1 MSVYT
6 MELRVA
12 MEALTGA
19 TEKEEYSG
27 VDELISNARPLI
39 FDFDYPIFDTSYK
52 SVLESKILK
61 YYYFHE
67 ICDIPLARWKLML
80 GNKMNEIMPYYNQL
94 YSSEKLTIN
103 PLINESRERSY
114 TKDTSSTSEGQ
125 STMQSSD
132 TSTGHTETDETSSG
146 TDDMT
151 ENTQGSGTRT
161 GETTSNREET
171 RNGQTSTT
179 TTAESSE
186 TGQTLTSDT
195 PQGTITDVD
204 DNGYLSGVQRTT
216 GNTET
221 NGTNIGTNSE
231 SVTDEQTVTTS
242 ENSGDTSQSTRTGTT
257 SGTKHSETDTTIT
270 SGRSGTD
277 TSTAKINTLD
287 DYLEKTSGITGV
299 SQSQLLTEYRNT
311 FLNID
316 QMVLRELRPLFF
328 LLY

>member
-27 VDELISNARPLI
+27 VDTLIANARPLI
-39 FDFDYPIFDTSYK
+39 FDFDYPIFDSSYK
-52 SVLESKILK
+52 SILESKILK

-67 ICDIPLARWKLML
+67 ICDVPLARWKLML
-80 GNKMNEIMPYYNQL
+80 DNKMNEIMPYYNQL
-94 YSSEKLTIN
+94 YSSEKLTIT

-195 PQGTITDVD
+195 PQGTITDVA
-204 DNGYLSGVQRTT
+204 DNGYLSGVQRTS

-231 SVTDEQTVTTS
+231 SVKDEQTVTTS
-242 ENSGDTSQSTRTGTT
+242 ENTGDTSQSTRTGTT
-257 SGTKHSETDTTIT
+257 SGTTHSETDTTIT
-270 SGRSGTD
+270 TGRSGTD
-277 TSTAKINTLD
+277 SSTAKINTLD

-299 SQSQLLTEYRNT
+299 SESQLLTEYRNT

>member
-27 VDELISNARPLI
+27 VDELISNERPLI
-39 FDFDYPIFDTSYK
+39 FDFEYPIFDTSYK
-52 SVLESKILK
+52 SILESKILK

-67 ICDIPLARWKLML
+67 ICDVPLARWKLML
-80 GNKMNEIMPYYNQL
+80 DNKMNEIMPYYNQL
-94 YSSEKLTIN
+94 YSSEKLTIT

-114 TKDTSSTSEGQ
+114 TKDTSSTSEGS

-132 TSTGHTETDETSSG
+132 TSTGHTETDETTSG
-146 TDDMT
+146 NDEQT

-171 RNGQTSTT
+171 RNGQ
-179 TTAESSE
+179 A
-186 TGQTLTSDT
+186 LTSDT

-204 DNGYLSGVQRTT
+204 DNGYLSGVQRT
-216 GNTET
+216 
-221 NGTNIGTNSE
+221 SE
-231 SVTDEQTVTTS
+231 SIADEQTVTTS
-242 ENSGDTSQSTRTGTT
+242 ENTTDSSQSTRAGKT
-257 SGTKHSETDTTIT
+257 SGTTHSETDTTIT
-270 SGRSGTD
+270 TGRSGTD
-277 TSTAKINTLD
+277 SSTATINTLD
-287 DYLEKTSGITGV
+287 DYLERTSGITGV

-316 QMVLRELRPLFF
+316 QMVLRDLRPLFF

>member
-52 SVLESKILK
+52 AVLESKILK

-67 ICDIPLARWKLML
+67 ICDVPLARWKLML
-80 GNKMNEIMPYYNQL
+80 DNKMNEIMPYYNQL
-94 YSSEKLTIN
+94 YSSEKLTIT

-161 GETTSNREET
+161 GETTSNREES
-171 RNGQTSTT
+171 RNGQ
-179 TTAESSE
+179 A
-186 TGQTLTSDT
+186 LTSDT

-204 DNGYLSGVQRTT
+204 DNGYLSGVQRT
-216 GNTET
+216 
-221 NGTNIGTNSE
+221 SE
-231 SVTDEQTVTTS
+231 SITDEQTVNTS
-242 ENSGDTSQSTRTGTT
+242 ENTGDTSQSTRAGTT
-257 SGTKHSETDTTIT
+257 AGTTHSETDTTIT
-270 SGRSGTD
+270 TGRSGTD

-316 QMVLRELRPLFF
+316 QMVLRDLRPLFF

>member
-1 MSVYT
+1 MSIYT

-52 SVLESKILK
+52 SILESKILK

-67 ICDIPLARWKLML
+67 ICDVPLARWKLML
-80 GNKMNEIMPYYNQL
+80 DNKMNEIMPHYNQL
-94 YSSEKLTIN
+94 YNSEKLTIT

-146 TDDMT
+146 TDNMT

-171 RNGQTSTT
+171 RNGQ
-179 TTAESSE
+179 A
-186 TGQTLTSDT
+186 LTSDT

-204 DNGYLSGVQRTT
+204 DNGYLSGVQRT
-216 GNTET
+216 
-221 NGTNIGTNSE
+221 SE
-231 SVTDEQTVTTS
+231 SIADEQTVNTS
-242 ENSGDTSQSTRTGTT
+242 ENTGDTSQSTRTGTT
-257 SGTKHSETDTTIT
+257 SGTTHSETDTTIT
-270 SGRSGTD
+270 TSRSGTD
-277 TSTAKINTLD
+277 SSTATINTLD
-287 DYLEKTSGITGV
+287 DYLEKTTGITGV

-316 QMVLRELRPLFF
+316 QMVLRDLRPLFF

>member
-27 VDELISNARPLI
+27 VDDLISNARPLI

-52 SVLESKILK
+52 PVLESKILK

-67 ICDIPLARWKLML
+67 ICDVPLARWKLML
-80 GNKMNEIMPYYNQL
+80 DNKMNEIMPYYNQL
-94 YSSEKLTIN
+94 YSSEKLTIT

-161 GETTSNREET
+161 GETTSNREES
-171 RNGQTSTT
+171 RNGQ
-179 TTAESSE
+179 A
-186 TGQTLTSDT
+186 LTSDT

-204 DNGYLSGVQRTT
+204 DNGYLSGVQRT
-216 GNTET
+216 
-221 NGTNIGTNSE
+221 SE
-231 SVTDEQTVTTS
+231 SIADEQTVTTS
-242 ENSGDTSQSTRTGTT
+242 ENTGDTSQATRTGTT
-257 SGTKHSETDTTIT
+257 SGTTHSETDTTIT
-270 SGRSGTD
+270 TGRSGTD
-277 TSTAKINTLD
+277 SSTAKINTLD
-287 DYLEKTSGITGV
+287 DYLEKTTGITGV

-316 QMVLRELRPLFF
+316 QMVLRELRSLFF

>member
-1 MSVYT
+1 MSIYT

-27 VDELISNARPLI
+27 VDELISSARPLI

-52 SVLESKILK
+52 SILESKILK

-67 ICDIPLARWKLML
+67 ICDVPLARWKLML
-80 GNKMNEIMPYYNQL
+80 DNKMNEIMPYYNQL
-94 YSSEKLTIN
+94 YSSEKLTIT

-114 TKDTSSTSEGQ
+114 TKDTSSTSEGK

-146 TDDMT
+146 THNMT

-161 GETTSNREET
+161 GETTSSREET
-171 RNGQTSTT
+171 RNGQ
-179 TTAESSE
+179 A
-186 TGQTLTSDT
+186 LTSDT

-204 DNGYLSGVQRTT
+204 DNGYLSGVQRT
-216 GNTET
+216 
-221 NGTNIGTNSE
+221 SE
-231 SVTDEQTVTTS
+231 SIADEQTVNTS
-242 ENSGDTSQSTRTGTT
+242 ENTGDTSQSTRTGTT
-257 SGTKHSETDTTIT
+257 SGTTHSETDTTIT
-270 SGRSGTD
+270 TGRSGSD
-277 TSTAKINTLD
+277 SSTATINTLD
-287 DYLEKTSGITGV
+287 DYLEKTTGITGV

>member
-1 MSVYT
+1 MSIYT

-52 SVLESKILK
+52 SILESKILK

-67 ICDIPLARWKLML
+67 ICDVPLARWKLML
-80 GNKMNEIMPYYNQL
+80 DNKMNEIMPYYNQL
-94 YSSEKLTIN
+94 YNSEKLTIT

-146 TDDMT
+146 TDNMT

-171 RNGQTSTT
+171 RNGQ
-179 TTAESSE
+179 A
-186 TGQTLTSDT
+186 LTSDT

-204 DNGYLSGVQRTT
+204 DNGYLSGVQRT
-216 GNTET
+216 
-221 NGTNIGTNSE
+221 SE
-231 SVTDEQTVTTS
+231 SIADEQTVNTS
-242 ENSGDTSQSTRTGTT
+242 ENTGDTSQSTRTGTT
-257 SGTKHSETDTTIT
+257 SGTTHSETDTTIT
-270 SGRSGTD
+270 TSRSGTD
-277 TSTAKINTLD
+277 SSTATINTLD
-287 DYLEKTSGITGV
+287 DYLEKTTGITGV

-316 QMVLRELRPLFF
+316 QMVLRDLRPLFF

>member
-52 SVLESKILK
+52 EVLESKILK
-61 YYYFHE
+61 HYYFHE
-67 ICDIPLARWKLML
+67 ICDVPLARWKLML
-80 GNKMNEIMPYYNQL
+80 DNKMNEIMPYYNQL
-94 YSSEKLTIN
+94 YSSEKLTIT

-114 TKDTSSTSEGQ
+114 TKGTSSTSEGQ
-125 STMQSSD
+125 STMQNSD

-146 TDDMT
+146 TDNMT

-171 RNGQTSTT
+171 RNGQ
-179 TTAESSE
+179 A
-186 TGQTLTSDT
+186 LTSDT

-204 DNGYLSGVQRTT
+204 DNGYLSGVQRT
-216 GNTET
+216 
-221 NGTNIGTNSE
+221 SE
-231 SVTDEQTVTTS
+231 SIADEQTVNTS
-242 ENSGDTSQSTRTGTT
+242 ENTGDTSQSTRSGTT
-257 SGTKHSETDTTIT
+257 SGTTHSETDTTIT
-270 SGRSGTD
+270 TSRSGTD
-277 TSTAKINTLD
+277 TSTATINTLD
-287 DYLEKTSGITGV
+287 DYLEKTSGVTGV

-316 QMVLRELRPLFF
+316 QMVLRDLRPLFF

>member
-27 VDELISNARPLI
+27 VDDLISNARPLI
-39 FDFDYPIFDTSYK
+39 FDFDYQIFDSSYK
-52 SVLESKILK
+52 SILESKILK

-67 ICDIPLARWKLML
+67 ICDVPLARWKLML
-80 GNKMNEIMPYYNQL
+80 DNKMNEIMPYYNQL
-94 YSSEKLTIN
+94 YSSEKLTIT

-132 TSTGHTETDETSSG
+132 TSTGHSETDETSSG
-146 TDDMT
+146 TDNMT
-151 ENTQGSGTRT
+151 ENMQGSGTRT
-161 GETTSNREET
+161 GETSSNREES
-171 RNGQTSTT
+171 RNGQ
-179 TTAESSE
+179 A
-186 TGQTLTSDT
+186 LTSDT

-204 DNGYLSGVQRTT
+204 DNGYLSGVQRT
-216 GNTET
+216 
-221 NGTNIGTNSE
+221 SE

-242 ENSGDTSQSTRTGTT
+242 ENTGDTSQSTRTGTT
-257 SGTKHSETDTTIT
+257 SGTTHSETDTTIT
-270 SGRSGTD
+270 TGRSGTD
-277 TSTAKINTLD
+277 SSTATINTLD

>member
-1 MSVYT
+1 MSIYT

-52 SVLESKILK
+52 SILESKILK

-67 ICDIPLARWKLML
+67 ICDVPLARWKLML
-80 GNKMNEIMPYYNQL
+80 DNKMNEIMPYYNQL
-94 YSSEKLTIN
+94 YSSEKLTIT

-114 TKDTSSTSEGQ
+114 TKDTSSTSEGK
-125 STMQSSD
+125 STMQSSG
-132 TSTGHTETDETSSG
+132 TSTGHTETDETSRG
-146 TDDMT
+146 TDNMT

-161 GETTSNREET
+161 GETTSNREES
-171 RNGQTSTT
+171 RNGQ
-179 TTAESSE
+179 A
-186 TGQTLTSDT
+186 LTSDT

-204 DNGYLSGVQRTT
+204 DNGYLSGVQRT
-216 GNTET
+216 
-221 NGTNIGTNSE
+221 SE
-231 SVTDEQTVTTS
+231 SIADEQTVNTS
-242 ENSGDTSQSTRTGTT
+242 ENTGDTSQSTRTGTT
-257 SGTKHSETDTTIT
+257 SGTTHSETDTTIT
-270 SGRSGTD
+270 TGRSGSD
-277 TSTAKINTLD
+277 SSTATINTLD
-287 DYLEKTSGITGV
+287 DYMEKTTGITGV

>member
-1 MSVYT
+1 MSIYT

-67 ICDIPLARWKLML
+67 ICDVPLARWKLML
-80 GNKMNEIMPYYNQL
+80 DNKMNEIMPYYNQL
-94 YSSEKLTIN
+94 YSSEKLTIT

-114 TKDTSSTSEGQ
+114 IKGTSSTSEGQ
-125 STMQSSD
+125 STMQNSD

-146 TDDMT
+146 TDNMT

-161 GETTSNREET
+161 GETTSNREES
-171 RNGQTSTT
+171 RNGQ
-179 TTAESSE
+179 A
-186 TGQTLTSDT
+186 LTSDT

-204 DNGYLSGVQRTT
+204 DNGYLSGVQRT
-216 GNTET
+216 
-221 NGTNIGTNSE
+221 SE
-231 SVTDEQTVTTS
+231 AIADEQTANTS
-242 ENSGDTSQSTRTGTT
+242 ENTENTSQSTRAGAT
-257 SGTKHSETDTTIT
+257 SGTTHSETDTTIT
-270 SGRSGTD
+270 TSRSGTD
-277 TSTAKINTLD
+277 TSTATINTLD
-287 DYLEKTSGITGV
+287 DYLEKTSGVTGV

-316 QMVLRELRPLFF
+316 QMVLRELRSLFF

>member
-1 MSVYT
+1 MSIYT

-67 ICDIPLARWKLML
+67 ICDVPLARWKLML
-80 GNKMNEIMPYYNQL
+80 DNKMNEIMPYYNQL
-94 YSSEKLTIN
+94 YSSEKLTIT

-114 TKDTSSTSEGQ
+114 TKDTSSTSEGK

-146 TDDMT
+146 THNMT

-171 RNGQTSTT
+171 RNGQ
-179 TTAESSE
+179 A
-186 TGQTLTSDT
+186 LTSDT

-204 DNGYLSGVQRTT
+204 DNGYLSGVQRT
-216 GNTET
+216 
-221 NGTNIGTNSE
+221 SE
-231 SVTDEQTVTTS
+231 SIADEQTVNTS
-242 ENSGDTSQSTRTGTT
+242 ENTGDTSQSTRTGTA
-257 SGTKHSETDTTIT
+257 SGTTHSETDTTIT
-270 SGRSGTD
+270 TGRSGSD
-277 TSTAKINTLD
+277 SSTATINTLD
-287 DYLEKTSGITGV
+287 DYLEKTTGITGV

>member
-52 SVLESKILK
+52 SILESKILK

-67 ICDIPLARWKLML
+67 ICDVPLARWKLML
-80 GNKMNEIMPYYNQL
+80 DNKMNEIMPYYNQL
-94 YSSEKLTIN
+94 YSSEKLTIT

-146 TDDMT
+146 TDNMT

-171 RNGQTSTT
+171 RNGQV
-179 TTAESSE
+179 
-186 TGQTLTSDT
+186 LTSDT

-204 DNGYLSGVQRTT
+204 DNGYLSGVQRT
-216 GNTET
+216 
-221 NGTNIGTNSE
+221 SE
-231 SVTDEQTVTTS
+231 SIADEQTVNTS
-242 ENSGDTSQSTRTGTT
+242 ENTENTSQSTRTGTT
-257 SGTKHSETDTTIT
+257 SGTTHSETDTTIT
-270 SGRSGTD
+270 TSRSGTD
-277 TSTAKINTLD
+277 SSTATIKTLD

-316 QMVLRELRPLFF
+316 QMVLRELRSLFF

>member
-39 FDFDYPIFDTSYK
+39 FDFDYPIFDSSYK
-52 SVLESKILK
+52 SILESKILK

-67 ICDIPLARWKLML
+67 ICDVPLARWKLML
-80 GNKMNEIMPYYNQL
+80 DNKMNEIMPYYNQL
-94 YSSEKLTIN
+94 YSSEKLTIT

-146 TDDMT
+146 TDNMT
-151 ENTQGSGTRT
+151 ENMQGSGTRT
-161 GETTSNREET
+161 GETSSNREES
-171 RNGQTSTT
+171 RNGQ
-179 TTAESSE
+179 A
-186 TGQTLTSDT
+186 LTSDT

-204 DNGYLSGVQRTT
+204 DNGYLSGVQRT
-216 GNTET
+216 
-221 NGTNIGTNSE
+221 SE

-242 ENSGDTSQSTRTGTT
+242 ENTGDTSQSTRTGTT
-257 SGTKHSETDTTIT
+257 SGTTHSETDTTIT
-270 SGRSGTD
+270 TGRSGTD
-277 TSTAKINTLD
+277 SSTATINTLD

>member
-1 MSVYT
+1 MSIYT

-39 FDFDYPIFDTSYK
+39 FDFDYPIFDTTYK
-52 SVLESKILK
+52 PVLESKILK
-61 YYYFHE
+61 HYYFHE

-80 GNKMNEIMPYYNQL
+80 DNKMNEIMPYYNQL
-94 YSSEKLTIN
+94 YSSEKLTIT

-146 TDDMT
+146 TDNMT

-171 RNGQTSTT
+171 RNGQ
-179 TTAESSE
+179 A
-186 TGQTLTSDT
+186 LTSDT

-204 DNGYLSGVQRTT
+204 DNGYLSGVQRT
-216 GNTET
+216 
-221 NGTNIGTNSE
+221 SE
-231 SVTDEQTVTTS
+231 SIADEQTVNTS
-242 ENSGDTSQSTRTGTT
+242 ENTGDTSQSTRTGTT
-257 SGTKHSETDTTIT
+257 SGTTHSETDTTIT
-270 SGRSGTD
+270 NGRTGTD

>member
-1 MSVYT
+1 MSIYT

-67 ICDIPLARWKLML
+67 ICDVPLSRWKLML
-80 GNKMNEIMPYYNQL
+80 DNKMNEIMPYYNQL
-94 YSSEKLTIN
+94 YSSEKLTIT

-132 TSTGHTETDETSSG
+132 TSTGRTETDETSSG
-146 TDDMT
+146 TDNMT
-151 ENTQGSGTRT
+151 ENTQVSGTRT

-171 RNGQTSTT
+171 RNGQ
-179 TTAESSE
+179 A
-186 TGQTLTSDT
+186 LTSDT

-204 DNGYLSGVQRTT
+204 DNGYLSGVQRT
-216 GNTET
+216 
-221 NGTNIGTNSE
+221 SE
-231 SVTDEQTVTTS
+231 SIADEQTVNTS
-242 ENSGDTSQSTRTGTT
+242 ENTGDTSQSTRTGTT
-257 SGTKHSETDTTIT
+257 SGTTHSETDTTIT
-270 SGRSGTD
+270 TSRSGTD
-277 TSTAKINTLD
+277 SSTAKINTLD
-287 DYLEKTSGITGV
+287 DYLETTSGITGV

>member
-27 VDELISNARPLI
+27 VDKLISNARPLI
-39 FDFDYPIFDTSYK
+39 FDFDYPIFDTTYK

-67 ICDIPLARWKLML
+67 ICDVPLARWKLML
-80 GNKMNEIMPYYNQL
+80 DNKMNEIMPYYNQL
-94 YSSEKLTIN
+94 YRSEQLTIT

-132 TSTGHTETDETSSG
+132 TSTGHTETDETTSG
-146 TDDMT
+146 NDEQT

-161 GETTSNREET
+161 GETTSTREES
-171 RNGQTSTT
+171 RNGQ
-179 TTAESSE
+179 A
-186 TGQTLTSDT
+186 LTSDT

-204 DNGYLSGVQRTT
+204 DNGYLSGVQRT
-216 GNTET
+216 
-221 NGTNIGTNSE
+221 SE
-231 SVTDEQTVTTS
+231 SIADEQTVNTS
-242 ENSGDTSQSTRTGTT
+242 ENTGNTSQSTRTGTT
-257 SGTKHSETDTTIT
+257 SGTTHSETDTTIT
-270 SGRSGTD
+270 AGRSGTD
-277 TSTAKINTLD
+277 SSTAKINTLD

-299 SQSQLLTEYRNT
+299 SESQLLTEYRNT

>member
-52 SVLESKILK
+52 SILESKILK

-67 ICDIPLARWKLML
+67 ICDVPLARWKLML
-80 GNKMNEIMPYYNQL
+80 DNKMNEIMPYYNQL
-94 YSSEKLTIN
+94 YSSEKLTIT

-125 STMQSSD
+125 STMQNSE
-132 TSTGHTETDETSSG
+132 TSTGHTETDETTSG
-146 TDDMT
+146 NDEQT

-171 RNGQTSTT
+171 RNGQ
-179 TTAESSE
+179 A
-186 TGQTLTSDT
+186 LTSDT

-204 DNGYLSGVQRTT
+204 DNGYLSGVQRT
-216 GNTET
+216 
-221 NGTNIGTNSE
+221 SE
-231 SVTDEQTVTTS
+231 SIADEQTVNTS
-242 ENSGDTSQSTRTGTT
+242 ENTGDTSQSTRTGTT
-257 SGTKHSETDTTIT
+257 SGTTHSETDTTIT
-270 SGRSGTD
+270 NGRTGTD

>member
-12 MEALTGA
+12 MEALTSA

-39 FDFDYPIFDTSYK
+39 FDFDYPIFDTAYK

-67 ICDIPLARWKLML
+67 ICDVPLARWKLML
-80 GNKMNEIMPYYNQL
+80 DNKMNEIMPYYNQL
-94 YSSEKLTIN
+94 YRSEQLTIT
-103 PLINESRERSY
+103 PFMNESRERSY
-114 TKDTSSTSEGQ
+114 KKDTSSTSEGS
-125 STMQSSD
+125 STTQHNE
-132 TSTGHTETDETSSG
+132 TSTGHTETDETTSG
-146 TDDMT
+146 NDEQT

-161 GETTSNREET
+161 GEVKSNREES
-171 RNGQTSTT
+171 REGQTSTAT
-179 TTAESSE
+179 NSETSE

-204 DNGYLSGVQRTT
+204 NNGYLSGVQRTS
-216 GNTET
+216 GNAET
-221 NGTNIGTNSE
+221 NGTNNGTSSE
-231 SVTDEQTVTTS
+231 SIAEEQTVNTS
-242 ENSGDTSQSTRTGTT
+242 ENTGNTSQSTRTGTT
-257 SGTKHSETDTTIT
+257 SGTVHSETDTTIT
-270 SGRSGTD
+270 ANRSGTD
-277 TSTAKINTLD
+277 SSTATINTLD
-287 DYLEKTSGITGV
+287 DYLETTTGITGV

-316 QMVLRELRPLFF
+316 QMVLRELRQLFF

>member
-1 MSVYT
+1 MSDYT

-39 FDFDYPIFDTSYK
+39 FDFDYPIFDSSYK
-52 SVLESKILK
+52 SILESKILK

-67 ICDIPLARWKLML
+67 ICDVPLARWKLML
-80 GNKMNEIMPYYNQL
+80 DNKMNEIMPYYNQL
-94 YSSEKLTIN
+94 YSSEKLTIT

-114 TKDTSSTSEGQ
+114 TKDTSSTSEGK

-146 TDDMT
+146 TDNMT
-151 ENTQGSGTRT
+151 ENTQGSGTQT
-161 GETTSNREET
+161 GETTSNREES
-171 RNGQTSTT
+171 RNGQV
-179 TTAESSE
+179 
-186 TGQTLTSDT
+186 LTSDT
-195 PQGTITDVD
+195 PQGTITDVE
-204 DNGYLSGVQRTT
+204 DNGYLSGVQRT
-216 GNTET
+216 
-221 NGTNIGTNSE
+221 SE
-231 SVTDEQTVTTS
+231 SIADEQTVNTS
-242 ENSGDTSQSTRTGTT
+242 ENTENTSQSTRTGTT
-257 SGTKHSETDTTIT
+257 SGTTHSETDTTIT
-270 SGRSGTD
+270 TGRSGTD
-277 TSTAKINTLD
+277 SSTATINTLD

-316 QMVLRELRPLFF
+316 QMVLRELRSLFF

>member
-52 SVLESKILK
+52 SILESKILK

-67 ICDIPLARWKLML
+67 ICDVPLARWKLML
-80 GNKMNEIMPYYNQL
+80 DNKMNEIMPYYNQL
-94 YSSEKLTIN
+94 YSSEKLTIT

-132 TSTGHTETDETSSG
+132 TSTGHTETDETSRV
-146 TDDMT
+146 TDNMT

-179 TTAESSE
+179 TTGESSE

-204 DNGYLSGVQRTT
+204 DNGYLSGVQRTS

-231 SVTDEQTVTTS
+231 SVKDEQTVTTS
-242 ENSGDTSQSTRTGTT
+242 ENTGDTSQSTRTGTT
-257 SGTKHSETDTTIT
+257 SGTVHSETDTTIT
-270 SGRSGTD
+270 TGRSGTD
-277 TSTAKINTLD
+277 SSTAKINTLD

>member
-39 FDFDYPIFDTSYK
+39 FDFDYPIFDSSYK
-52 SVLESKILK
+52 SILESKILK

-67 ICDIPLARWKLML
+67 ICDVPLARWKLML
-80 GNKMNEIMPYYNQL
+80 DNKMNEIMPYYNQL
-94 YSSEKLTIN
+94 YSSEKLTIT

-171 RNGQTSTT
+171 RNGQ
-179 TTAESSE
+179 A
-186 TGQTLTSDT
+186 LTSDT

-204 DNGYLSGVQRTT
+204 DNGYLSGVQRT
-216 GNTET
+216 
-221 NGTNIGTNSE
+221 SE
-231 SVTDEQTVTTS
+231 SIADEQTVNTS
-242 ENSGDTSQSTRTGTT
+242 ENTGDTSQSTRTGTT
-257 SGTKHSETDTTIT
+257 SGTTHSETDTTIMT
-270 SGRSGTD
+270 GRSGTD
-277 TSTAKINTLD
+277 TSTATINTLD

>member
-61 YYYFHE
+61 HYYFHE
-67 ICDIPLARWKLML
+67 ICDVPLARWKLML
-80 GNKMNEIMPYYNQL
+80 DNKMNEIMPYYNQL
-94 YSSEKLTIN
+94 YSSEKLTIT

-132 TSTGHTETDETSSG
+132 TSTGHTETNETSSG
-146 TDDMT
+146 TDNMT

-171 RNGQTSTT
+171 RNGQ
-179 TTAESSE
+179 A
-186 TGQTLTSDT
+186 LTSDT

-204 DNGYLSGVQRTT
+204 DNGYLSGVQRT
-216 GNTET
+216 
-221 NGTNIGTNSE
+221 SE

-242 ENSGDTSQSTRTGTT
+242 ENTGDTSQSTRTGTT
-257 SGTKHSETDTTIT
+257 SGTTHSETDTTIT
-270 SGRSGTD
+270 NGRTGTD

>member
-1 MSVYT
+1 MSDYT

-39 FDFDYPIFDTSYK
+39 FDFDYPIFDSSYK
-52 SVLESKILK
+52 SILESKILK

-67 ICDIPLARWKLML
+67 ICDVPLARWKLML
-80 GNKMNEIMPYYNQL
+80 DNKMNEIMPYYNQL
-94 YSSEKLTIN
+94 YSSEKLTIT

-114 TKDTSSTSEGQ
+114 TKDTSSTSEGK

-146 TDDMT
+146 TDNMT
-151 ENTQGSGTRT
+151 ENTQGSGTQT
-161 GETTSNREET
+161 GETTSNREES
-171 RNGQTSTT
+171 RNGQV
-179 TTAESSE
+179 
-186 TGQTLTSDT
+186 LTSDT
-195 PQGTITDVD
+195 PQGTITDVE
-204 DNGYLSGVQRTT
+204 DNGYLSGVQRT
-216 GNTET
+216 
-221 NGTNIGTNSE
+221 SE
-231 SVTDEQTVTTS
+231 SIADEQTVNTS
-242 ENSGDTSQSTRTGTT
+242 ENTENTSQSTRTGTT
-257 SGTKHSETDTTIT
+257 SGTTHSETDTTIT
-270 SGRSGTD
+270 TGRSGTD
-277 TSTAKINTLD
+277 SSTATINTLD

>member
-39 FDFDYPIFDTSYK
+39 FDFDYPIFDSSYK
-52 SVLESKILK
+52 SILESKILK

-67 ICDIPLARWKLML
+67 ICDVPLARWKLML
-80 GNKMNEIMPYYNQL
+80 DNKMNEIMPYYNQL
-94 YSSEKLTIN
+94 YSSEKLTIT

-146 TDDMT
+146 TDNMT

-171 RNGQTSTT
+171 RNGQ
-179 TTAESSE
+179 A
-186 TGQTLTSDT
+186 LTSDT

-204 DNGYLSGVQRTT
+204 DNGYLSGVQRT
-216 GNTET
+216 
-221 NGTNIGTNSE
+221 SE
-231 SVTDEQTVTTS
+231 SITDEQTVTTS
-242 ENSGDTSQSTRTGTT
+242 ENTGDTSQSTRTGTT
-257 SGTKHSETDTTIT
+257 SGTTHSETDTTIT
-270 SGRSGTD
+270 TGRSGTD
-277 TSTAKINTLD
+277 SSTAKINTLD